1 MQQAERLQRLVK
13 TVTWPGRYV
22 GHHVGISNANQKLC
36 VEEENQ
42 TCVRT
47 WDLHPSHIY
56 ALVWSLTQTIHDSLI
71 TTGPEQF
78 VSKSNL

>member
-47 WDLHPSHIY
+47 WG